1 MKKMMLQTILLCC
14 LCMAS
19 CSDIEENR
27 PLLPPDT
34 EQEDPETPDRPQ
46 DYTELISKT
55 NPVPAVY
62 EQEAE
67 QRGEVVRIDYDTYDY
82 AEGTGVARTNTAY
95 VYLPYG
101 YDENTNQH
109 YNVLYFVH
117 GHYGTASTTF
127 EAENGLVRKLL
138 DHMTENGDMAP
149 TIVVSPS
156 YNYGNPTPNYVDAD
170 PYCEALPQE
179 LINDLIP
186 IVESR
191 YRTYAESTGR
201 RRFRILARASCHRR
215 LLDGGCND
223 VVRVRAYAGLFQ
235 ILHAR
240 QCRLLVAGSI
250 CRYESPDGNG
260 RVPCWCHSPIST
272 CGYGLL
278 YLGGKRD
285 GRFGLS

>member
-156 YNYGNPTPNYVDAD
+156 YNYGNPTPN
-170 PYCEALPQE
+170 
-179 LINDLIP
+179 
-186 IVESR
+186 
-191 YRTYAESTGR
+191 
-201 RRFRILARASCHRR
+201 
-215 LLDGGCND
+215 
-223 VVRVRAYAGLFQ
+223 
-235 ILHAR
+235 
-240 QCRLLVAGSI
+240 
-250 CRYESPDGNG
+250 
-260 RVPCWCHSPIST
+260 
-272 CGYGLL
+272 
-278 YLGGKRD
+278 
-285 GRFGLS
+285 

>member
-1 MKKMMLQTILLCC
+1 
-14 LCMAS
+14 MAS

-109 YNVLYFVH
+109 YNVLLFRPRALRH
-117 GHYGTASTTF
+117 GID
-127 EAENGLVRKLL
+127 N
-138 DHMTENGDMAP
+138 
-149 TIVVSPS
+149 I
-156 YNYGNPTPNYVDAD
+156 
-170 PYCEALPQE
+170 
-179 LINDLIP
+179 
-186 IVESR
+186 
-191 YRTYAESTGR
+191 
-201 RRFRILARASCHRR
+201 
-215 LLDGGCND
+215 
-223 VVRVRAYAGLFQ
+223 
-235 ILHAR
+235 
-240 QCRLLVAGSI
+240 
-250 CRYESPDGNG
+250 
-260 RVPCWCHSPIST
+260 
-272 CGYGLL
+272 
-278 YLGGKRD
+278 
-285 GRFGLS
+285 